1 MTRADEGDNAIV
13 YIPTP
18 AQVDLRESH
27 SPNLLW
33 GSGAGV
39 AKSTGLRWDAYH
51 WCRQIPNYEVLL
63 LRRTFPELEETHLL
77 AMSRE
82 AASVGA
88 TYKAGEKRLVWE
100 NGSFIKAGHCQD
112 PRDYLKMLSREYDH
126 IIFDEGTTFDRT
138 QILEISSRARSS
150 KPLVE
155 ARGGAYVRIG
165 SNPGG
170 PGHVFLKEFFIDKNP
185 SSEEFPDYLPDD
197 YAFMPGLLQD
207 NPYLSPRYLRRLL
220 QLEPARRD
228 QLIDGDW
235 SKFVGMFFDR
245 FSLTQHVVAMEPV

>member
-1 MTRADEGDNAIV
+1 MHVIVDDPQSPIV
-13 YIPTP
+13 YVPTP
-18 AQVDLRESH
+18 AQVDLRESVA
-27 SPNLLW
+27 PNLLW

-39 AKSTGLRWDAYH
+39 AKSTGLRRDAYH

-77 AMSRE
+77 SMSRE
-82 AASVGA
+82 AMSVCA
-88 TYKAGEKRLVWE
+88 TYRSGEKRLVWE

-112 PRDYLKMLSREYDH
+112 PKDYLKMLSREYDH

-155 ARGGAYVRIG
+155 ARGGPFVRVG

-170 PGHVFLKEFFIDKNP
+170 PGHLFLKEFFIDKTP
-185 SSEEFPDYLPDD
+185 DREEFPDYMPED

-220 QLEPARRD
+220 QLEPGRRS

-235 SKFVGMFFDR
+235 NVFVGMFFST
-245 FSLTQHVVAMEPV
+245 FSASKHVAAYAN